1 MKKYNHIKL
10 FAFLLFA
17 VNSIGFSQTQKT
29 IAFEVEGLKVILRP
43 TPKDI
48 ISARLFVRGGTAN
61 YSKEKEGIEALAFGL
76 AVNGGTTSMDKVAFG
91 TAAEKIGTTFGSST
105 SLDLGDINMTCIKTF
120 WDKSW
125 ALYADA
131 IMNPAFDE
139 KEFNNTKEQMISGA
153 NQAESDPDS
162 YLDILSMENAFA
174 KRNYAKQTQGSVK
187 SLNGITLAETK
198 KYYTSVIC
206 KKRCFLVVVGNI
218 SQADLTAK
226 ISASLAKLPVGT
238 AATAEAKLL
247 ISKGSENIVD
257 RDIATN
263 YLSGIMSAPAQNSED
278 GIPMLIG
285 MNILYDRFFV
295 ELRTKRSLSYAP
307 AAMYNREAIS
317 SPFNMLYIST
327 QKPKESMQVMIQ
339 IIDSIKAKGFKEKE
353 LVDKKQKFLTSTYMK
368 LETSAAQSYALGR
381 AEVVGSYTLDDKFA
395 AKVSATNLTEVNRV
409 FKSYTQA
416 IKWTYLGKK
425 DDVAPA
431 DFKQTIKTDFPSG
444 AH

>member
-1 MKKYNHIKL
+1 ML
-10 FAFLLFA
+10 
-17 VNSIGFSQTQKT
+17 SIFTLSTYSFSQTQKT
-29 IAFEVEGLKVILRP
+29 ISFEVEGLKVILRP

-48 ISARLFVRGGTAN
+48 ISARLFVRGGTSN
-61 YSKEKEGIEALAFGL
+61 YTKEKQGIEALAFDL
-76 AVNGGTTSMDKVAFG
+76 AVNGGTTKMDKIKFG
-91 TAAEKIGTTFGSST
+91 TEAEKLGTTFGSAT
-105 SLDLGDINMTCIKTF
+105 SLDLGDINMTCIKSF

-125 ALYADA
+125 NLYADA
-131 IMNPAFDE
+131 IMNAAFDE
-139 KEFNNTKEQMISGA
+139 KEFNNAKEQMISGA
-153 NQAESDPDS
+153 NQAESDPDN

-174 KRNYAKQTQGSVK
+174 GRNYAKQTQGTVK
-187 SLNGITLAETK
+187 SLNGITNAETK
-198 KYYTSVIC
+198 KYFNSVIC

-226 ISASLAKLPVGT
+226 ITASLAKLPVGT
-238 AATAEAKLL
+238 AATSEAKLL

-263 YLSGIMSAPAQNSED
+263 YLSGIMSAPSQNSED

-317 SPFNMLYIST
+317 SPYNMLYIST

-353 LVDKKQKFLTSTYMK
+353 LVDKKQKFITGTYMK

-381 AEVVGSYTLDDKFA
+381 AEVIGSYTLDDKFA
-395 AKVSATNLTEVNRV
+395 AKVSATSLTEVNRV

>member
-1 MKKYNHIKL
+1 MNRFKNISL
-10 FAFLLFA
+10 IALVVFAINTGSFA
-17 VNSIGFSQTQKT
+17 QTQKT

-43 TPKDI
+43 TPKDV
-48 ISARLFVRGGTAN
+48 ISTRLFVRGGTAN
-61 YSKEKEGIEALAFGL
+61 YTKDKEGIEALAFYM
-76 AVNGGTTSMDKVAFG
+76 AINGGTTKMDKITFG
-91 TAAEKIGTTFGSST
+91 TEAEKLGTTFGSAT
-105 SLDLGDINMTCIKTF
+105 SLDLGDINMTCIKSF

-125 ALYADA
+125 NLYADA
-131 IMNPAFDE
+131 IMNPSFDE
-139 KEFNNTKEQMISGA
+139 KEFSNAKDQMISGA
-153 NQAESDPDS
+153 NQAESNPDS
-162 YLDILSMENAFA
+162 YLDILSMENAFSG
-174 KRNYAKQTQGSVK
+174 RNYAKQTLGTVK
-187 SLNGITLAETK
+187 SLTGITSAEAK

-226 ISASLAKLPVGT
+226 ITASLAKLPVGT
-238 AATAEAKLL
+238 PATSEAKLL

-263 YLSGIMSAPAQNSED
+263 YLSGIMSAPSQNSDD
-278 GIPMLIG
+278 GVPMIIG

-307 AAMYNREAIS
+307 AAMYNREAIT
-317 SPFNMLYIST
+317 SPYNMLYIST

-381 AEVVGSYTLDDKFA
+381 AEIIGSYTLDDKFA
-395 AKVSATNLTEVNRV
+395 AKVNATNLTEVNRV
-409 FKSYTQA
+409 FKSYTNA

-431 DFKQTIKTDFPSG
+431 DFKQTIKSDFPSG

>member
-1 MKKYNHIKL
+1 MKRFKNISL
-10 FAFLLFA
+10 IALVVCAINTQSFA
-17 VNSIGFSQTQKT
+17 QTQKT
-29 IAFEVEGLKVILRP
+29 ISFEVEGLKVILRP
-43 TPKDI
+43 TPKDV
-48 ISARLFVRGGTAN
+48 ISTRLFVRGGTAN
-61 YSKEKEGIEALAFGL
+61 YAKDKEGIEALAFYL
-76 AVNGGTTSMDKVAFG
+76 AVNGGTTKMDKITFG
-91 TAAEKIGTTFGSST
+91 TEAEKLGTTFGSAT
-105 SLDLGDINMTCIKTF
+105 SLDLGDINMTCIKSF
-120 WDKSW
+120 WDQSW
-125 ALYADA
+125 NLYADA

-139 KEFNNTKEQMISGA
+139 KEFGNAKEQMISGA

-162 YLDILSMENAFA
+162 YLNILSMENAFSG
-174 KRNYAKQTQGSVK
+174 RNYAKETQGSVK
-187 SLNGITLAETK
+187 SLTGITNAETK
-198 KYYTSVIC
+198 KYYNT
-206 KKRCFLVVVGNI
+206 
-218 SQADLTAK
+218 
-226 ISASLAKLPVGT
+226 VGT
-238 AATAEAKLL
+238 PATSESKLL

-263 YLSGIMSAPAQNSED
+263 YLSGIMSAPSQNSED
-278 GIPMLIG
+278 GVPMIIG
-285 MNILYDRFFV
+285 MNILYDRFFI

-307 AAMYNREAIS
+307 AAMYNREAIT
-317 SPFNMLYIST
+317 SPYNMLYIST

-381 AEVVGSYTLDDKFA
+381 SEIIGSYTLDDKFA

-409 FKSYTQA
+409 FKNYTNA